1 MVIDATGEVGTG
13 YALPVPN
20 LYLLTKTAGAPDE
33 ISADFYERDGD
44 DWIFTLGGEEV
55 ARVPIDKIVS
65 IVKAPRDM

>member
-1 MVIDATGEVGTG
+1 
-13 YALPVPN
+13 VPN

-55 ARVPIDKIVS
+55 ARVPIDEIVS

>member
-1 MVIDATGEVGTG
+1 
-13 YALPVPN
+13 VPN

-33 ISADFYERDGD
+33 ISADFYELDGD